1 MRLAYLYSRYP
12 VISQTFCDT
21 EMLALERLGFSIE
34 IGSIHPPLTSLR
46 HEHAARLKAP
56 IYYAPPQHILRIRE
70 HQAKASG
77 SWPGELVEQH
87 EQKYGKPFK
96 AAQRARNA
104 LYFADLFSRHNIEH
118 CHVHFA
124 NRAAHTALFLKNM
137 TGITFSVSAHGQD
150 FMIDL
155 GNDELLREIFREA
168 EFIAA
173 ETDYSMKL
181 LQKRCP
187 ESADK
192 IHRVYNG
199 MDLGSISPGQRE
211 RPPGP
216 TTILSVGRLV
226 TFKGFEVLIEA
237 CAELDQRNFAFHCE
251 IVGDGPLREE
261 LEAAILHHRLG
272 KRVQLCGSLSQESV
286 FSKLQDCDIFA
297 LASLTDQ
304 NGASDVF
311 PTVILEAMALAR
323 PVVSTRLA
331 GIPESVVDG
340 VTGLLVPPDD
350 SQALADA
357 LDKLVR
363 NSAMRSSFGAA
374 GRSRIEQ
381 HFQVETTVAPLKAL
395 LENCASPAR
404 AAEKTPDGLSGTQ
417 PIAYLIAEWPD
428 QRLPFLEMELHAMR
442 ENHLTLAPIVFQSPE
457 EAKLT
462 PKQEGLVTELEFLP
476 DAMVIEAEW
485 QSNRALAREL
495 EAERANQE
503 LRPPSRLFL
512 EQARFALALRKTL
525 LERKIRHVHA
535 TSARVLLC
543 ALMLRKLLGVTVSA
557 AIEHKPLLSQR
568 QLQSALDRCVGG
580 RSNNREL
587 LAGRSTFLFDT
598 TLETPSVNDIGR
610 WLAKKTTIDWT
621 GGAAFW
627 KEWSQLL
634 AGWEKRE

>member
-21 EMLALERLGFSIE
+21 EMLALERFGFSIE

-56 IYYAPPQHILRIRE
+56 IDYAPPQHILRIRE
-70 HQAKASG
+70 KQAKADG
-77 SWPGELVEQH
+77 LWPGELVEQH

-104 LYFADLFSRHNIEH
+104 LYFADLFARHNIEH
-118 CHVHFA
+118 CHIHFA
-124 NRAAHTALFLKNM
+124 NRAAHTALFLKKM

-150 FMIDL
+150 FMVDL

-173 ETDYSMKL
+173 ETDYSVKL
-181 LQKRCP
+181 LRDRCP

-199 MDLGSISPGQRE
+199 IDLSSISRGQRE

-226 TFKGFEVLIEA
+226 PFKGFEVLIEA
-237 CAELDQRNFAFHCE
+237 CAELDQRNFAFDCE
-251 IVGDGPLREE
+251 IVGDGPLREK
-261 LEAAILHHRLG
+261 LEAAILHYRLG
-272 KRVQLCGSLSQESV
+272 KRVKLCGSLSQEGV

-297 LASLTDQ
+297 LASVTDQ

-311 PTVILEAMALAR
+311 PTVILEAMAFAR

-331 GIPESVVDG
+331 GIPEAVIDG
-340 VTGLLVPPDD
+340 VTGLIVPPGD
-350 SQALADA
+350 SQAFADA

-363 NSAMRSSFGAA
+363 NPASRSTFGAA
-374 GRSRIEQ
+374 GQNRIEK

-395 LENCASPAR
+395 LEKCASSAR
-404 AAEKTPDGLSGTQ
+404 AADETLGVVSNAPQ
-417 PIAYLIAEWPD
+417 IAYLIAEWPD
-428 QRLPFLEMELHAMR
+428 QRLPFLEMELRAMR
-442 ENHLTLAPIVFQSPE
+442 QNQLALAPIVLQSPE

-485 QSNRALAREL
+485 QSNRALVREL
-495 EAERANQE
+495 EAERANQT
-503 LRPPSRLFL
+503 LRPSSQLFL

-525 LERKIRHVHA
+525 LERKINHVHA

-557 AIEHKPLLSQR
+557 AVEHEPALSQK
-568 QLQSALDRCVGG
+568 QLQSALDQCVGG

-587 LAGRSTFLFDT
+587 LARRSTFLYDT
-598 TLETPSVNDIGR
+598 TLDTPSVNDIR
-610 WLAKKTTIDWT
+610 HWLVKKATVDWT
-621 GGAAFW
+621 GGIAFW
-627 KEWSQLL
+627 KEWSEFL
-634 AGWEKRE
+634 AGWGRRE

>member
-12 VISQTFCDT
+12 VISQTFCDM

-46 HEHAARLKAP
+46 HEHAARLQAP
-56 IYYAPPQHILRIRE
+56 IYYAPPQHTLRIRE
-70 HQAKASG
+70 KQAKANG
-77 SWPGELVEQH
+77 SWPAELVEQH

-96 AAQRARNA
+96 AALRARNA
-104 LYFADLFSRHNIEH
+104 LYFADLFPRHHIEH

-124 NRAAHTALFLKNM
+124 NRAAHTALFLKKM
-137 TGITFSVSAHGQD
+137 SGITFSVSAHGQD
-150 FMIDL
+150 FMVDL

-181 LQKRCP
+181 LQERCP

-199 MDLGSISPGQRE
+199 MDLASISSSRRE
-211 RPPGP
+211 RPSGP

-226 TFKGFEVLIEA
+226 PFKGFEVLIEA

-251 IVGDGPLREE
+251 IVGDGPLREK
-261 LEAAILHHRLG
+261 LESAILHHRLG
-272 KRVQLCGSLSQESV
+272 KRVQLCGSLSQENV

-297 LASLTDQ
+297 LASVMDQ

-311 PTVILEAMALAR
+311 PTVIQEAMALAR

-331 GIPESVVDG
+331 GIPESVIDG
-340 VTGLLVPPDD
+340 VTGLLVPPGD
-350 SQALADA
+350 SQAFADA
-357 LDKLVR
+357 LDKLMR

-374 GRSRIEQ
+374 ARNRIEK
-381 HFQVETTVAPLKAL
+381 HFQIETTVAPLRAL
-395 LENCASPAR
+395 LEKCASPIR
-404 AAEKTPDGLSGTQ
+404 ADKTPDVASET
-417 PIAYLIAEWPD
+417 PRIAYLIAEWPD
-428 QRLPFLEMELHAMR
+428 QRLPFLEMELRAMDQ
-442 ENHLTLAPIVFQSPE
+442 NQVALAAIVFQSPE
-457 EAKLT
+457 EPKLT
-462 PKQEGLVTELEFLP
+462 PKQEGLVTKLEFLP
-476 DAMVIEAEW
+476 DAMVVEAEW

-503 LRPPSRLFL
+503 HRPFSQLFL
-512 EQARFALALRKTL
+512 EQARFALALRKML
-525 LERKIRHVHA
+525 LERKINHVHA
-535 TSARVLLC
+535 TSSRVLLC

-557 AIEHKPLLSQR
+557 AIEHEPVLSQKH
-568 QLQSALDRCVGG
+568 LQSALDQCVGG

-587 LAGRSTFLFDT
+587 LARRSTFLFDT
-598 TLETPSVNDIGR
+598 ALETPSVNEIGR
-610 WLAKKTTIDWT
+610 WLKKKATIDWT

-634 AGWEKRE
+634 